1 MGASAASCRPALCC
15 LGLGELWWPGQHVRL
30 GHVGG
35 WVGEVC
41 WDALEML
48 DVSSLVKN
56 SSFDF
61 KVGMN
66 LDFLPSTC

>member
-1 MGASAASCRPALCC
+1 MGASAVPADLPCAAC
-15 LGLGELWWPGQHVRL
+15 GSGSSGGLGGTSGLA
-30 GHVGG
+30 G
-35 WVGEVC
+35 WMGEVC

-56 SSFDF
+56 SSLDF

-66 LDFLPSTC
+66 LDFLSSTC

>member
-1 MGASAASCRPALCC
+1 MLPGARGALVARTACQA
-15 LGLGELWWPGQHVRL
+15 WPC
-30 GHVGG
+30 GG